1 MTRFFSF
8 LAAIIVF
15 ASASAEIASFV
26 IDHKSWLQE
35 NYKAARDYVTIPAPA
50 RPDQPTP
57 PQQPCAANCTP
68 TAAVPPQKDDAHRCD
83 GIEPL
88 GKKILCH
95 ITLPKADTACRKDCE
110 QKSKPGLPGN
120 LIRPDKGSMASV
132 SRGA

>member
-83 GIEPL
+83 GIDASRQEDPL
-88 GKKILCH
+88 SHHAAQGRYC
-95 ITLPKADTACRKDCE
+95 LPQRLRAEE
-110 QKSKPGLPGN
+110 QARIAG
-120 LIRPDKGSMASV
+120 
-132 SRGA
+132 

>member
-57 PQQPCAANCTP
+57 A
-68 TAAVPPQKDDAHRCD
+68 TAAMRRELHAHGRRSAAE
-83 GIEPL
+83 G
-88 GKKILCH
+88 
-95 ITLPKADTACRKDCE
+95 
-110 QKSKPGLPGN
+110 
-120 LIRPDKGSMASV
+120 
-132 SRGA
+132 